1 MTTTSAPHRPAARTA
16 PTLLRTALGHVLRRR
31 RSALGLRIAD
41 VAARANLSVAYVSEV
56 ERGRKEPSSEVV
68 AALCDAL
75 DLSLSGVLRD
85 VGDRLESEQAE
96 RERRERRTLRLT
108 SAGRHLYVV
117 GRDEPGVVVGPA
129 TRSGYDAELL
139 AA

>member
-1 MTTTSAPHRPAARTA
+1 MTTTSAPHRTATRTA

-85 VGDRLESEQAE
+85 VGDQLESEQAE
-96 RERRERRTLRLT
+96 RERRERRTLRLS
-108 SAGRHLYVV
+108 SAGRHLHVV
-117 GRDEPGVVVGPA
+117 GRDEPGVVVRPA